1 MTYKQLK
8 EYIVTIY
15 GPNFRKVHLVL
26 LFPPLSLKG
35 FETLQHHHF
44 RFTRIHR
51 YYSSSQFSESSF
63 SSFIP
68 PLSLKGFET
77 LRHHHFRFTRIHRYY
92 SSSQFSESSF
102 SSFIPPLSL
111 KGFETLRHHRFRST
125 NIS

>member
-15 GPNFRKVHLVL
+15 RPNFRKVHLVV

-77 LRHHHFRFTRIHRYY
+77 LRHH
-92 SSSQFSESSF
+92 
-102 SSFIPPLSL
+102 
-111 KGFETLRHHRFRST
+111 RFRST
-125 NIS
+125 NISSNLHITSVERRKKDRELMILRMVNIYTELEFLSFVG